1 MGWGEEGERGRG
13 EEGEE
18 GERGKKEYEQA
29 ALYLLICN
37 VSSIHH

>member
-18 GERGKKEYEQA
+18 GERGKEYEQA